1 MDADR
6 REDAGEPLGER
17 DRGGIRL
24 AVGPHRHHGGDAG
37 RPGAIEHRVQIGEQL
52 GEMQVRVGVEEPHQV
67 RSGSASRIITAA
79 PQFLR
84 V

>member
-1 MDADR
+1 MPTD

-37 RPGAIEHRVQIGEQL
+37 GPGAIEHRVQIGEQL
-52 GEMQVRVGVEEPHQV
+52 GEMQVRVGVEEPHQL
-67 RSGSASRIITAA
+67 RSGSASRIIAAA
-79 PQFLR
+79 PRFLR